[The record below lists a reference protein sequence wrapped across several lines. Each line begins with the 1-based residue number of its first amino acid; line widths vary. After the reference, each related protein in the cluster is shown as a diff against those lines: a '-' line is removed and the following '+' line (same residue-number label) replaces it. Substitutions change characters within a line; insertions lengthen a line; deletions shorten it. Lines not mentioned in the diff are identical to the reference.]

1 MSLQDYLALASIIIS
16 IALIAIILLQV
27 KGEGV
32 GGLQSGSFVR
42 TRRGLEKTLFQLT
55 IVLVVL
61 FLVVSAVSVATYK
74 YPPAPSRAMSH
85 RRVPRPQWPLLVA
98 LFLGVTAITVLWFI
112 LANPLDSSPDTDSE
126 QHYVEAVVGAP
137 ARVNPLFA
145 PLNDTDA
152 DLASLVFSGLTRLG
166 PAGGGGC
173 VLAAARAVGEGG
185 RGVVFC

>member
-55 IVLVVL
+55 IVLVII
-61 FLVVSAVSVATYK
+61 FLSVSAIT
-74 YPPAPSRAMSH
+74 AM
-85 RRVPRPQWPLLVA
+85 P
-98 LFLGVTAITVLWFI
+98 VLWLI
-112 LANPLDSSPDTDSE
+112 AANPWDSSGGKDSE
-126 QHYVEAVVGAP
+126 QRYVEAIVGSP

-145 PLNDTDA
+145 TLNDTDR
-152 DLASLVFSGLTRLG
+152 DLAALVFSGLTRLG
-166 PAGGGGC
+166 PDGP
-173 VLAAARAVGEGG
+173 
-185 RGVVFC
+185 